1 MEVPSQAPRR
11 PPTPALPPMP
21 PERGAALSLRARLL
35 VPVLMA
41 LIPAFLLLVHNALED
56 REAAAQRTR
65 WRAFGAVSSTVAEM
79 GRVVDATAQLLGA
92 LAELPEARRM
102 DGRALEPVLA
112 GRRASHE
119 GCRGLE
125 LADPSGRRVAG
136 AGEVRDSPE
145 HRDLLERTRSRGR
158 PALRLEVGDRLH
170 RGELLAA
177 APVRDRAG
185 RIAGTL
191 SAAADLDWLY
201 RRVTATDLPEDS
213 ELVLGDLD
221 GRLVLRHPYSRR
233 WLGQPLPPELVGAA
247 RDPARRSLELAGLD
261 GLRRVYRVSVLR
273 QPDGAPFGLLAVGV
287 PLGAGEAQ
295 AGAGLVRDLLLLS
308 LVALVSLGTAW
319 IMGEWLLLR
328 RLRVLSRTIHQFARL
343 DLTAR
348 TGLGRHGDEIGRLAW
363 SFDVMAERLER
374 SRHRETSILES
385 AGEAIC
391 GLDETGRILFANRAA
406 GALLGVRAA
415 ELPGLSFQRFLSPDG
430 GAGLALGRTLQDGS
444 RETAEEVLLWRADE
458 TLVPVDYTSTP
469 MENAPGQRGAVVVLR
484 DVSERTRARA
494 EVEEAHRRVLH
505 AAREKKAF
513 YREVLDSVTGGRFH
527 LVDPDGVPSDGL
539 EVLDVSLEGD
549 GYSGVRHALPDL
561 ARRAG
566 LPEERSLDLVVLFGE
581 AASNAIKHGVG
592 GRCRVYLGPD
602 RIRVRVY
609 DQGPGIRTEQLPATL
624 FESGYSTKVSLG
636 MGYTMMLQMAD
647 ALWLATGPEGT
658 VLQIEVSARPVE
670 AEEAWIERLMAR
682 F

>member
-1 MEVPSQAPRR
+1 
-11 PPTPALPPMP
+11 MP
-21 PERGAALSLRARLL
+21 PERGATLSVRARLL

-41 LIPAFLLLVHNALED
+41 LIPAFLLLLHNALED

-65 WRAFGAVSSTVAEM
+65 WRAFGVVSSTAAEM
-79 GRVVDATAQLLGA
+79 GRVVDSTAQLLGA

-102 DGRALEPVLA
+102 DARALEPVLA
-112 GRRASHE
+112 GRRASQP
-119 GCRGLE
+119 GYRGLE
-125 LADPSGRRVAG
+125 LANPSGRRVAG
-136 AGEVRDSPE
+136 SGSLRDSPAHLE
-145 HRDLLERTRSRGR
+145 LLEGARTQGR
-158 PALRLEVGDRLH
+158 LTLRLEAGDGLH

-177 APVRDRAG
+177 TPVRDRAG
-185 RIAGTL
+185 RIVGTL
-191 SAAADLDWLY
+191 SVAVDLDWLY
-201 RRVTATDLPEDS
+201 RRATASGLPEDS
-213 ELVLGDLD
+213 ELLLGDLA

-233 WLGQPLPPELVGAA
+233 WLGQPLPPELVRASE
-247 RDPARRSLELAGLD
+247 DPVRRSLELAGLD
-261 GLRRVYRVSVLR
+261 GLQRAYRVTVLR
-273 QPDGAPFGLLAVGV
+273 QPDGAPFGTLSVGV

-295 AGAGLVRDLLLLS
+295 AGAGLARDLLLLS
-308 LVALVSLGTAW
+308 LVALISLGTAW
-319 IMGEWLLLR
+319 VMGEWLLLR
-328 RLRVLSRTIHQFARL
+328 RLRVLSRTIHRFARL

-348 TGLGRHGDEIGRLAW
+348 TGLGQHGDEIGRLAW

-374 SRHRETSILES
+374 SRHRETSVLES

-391 GLDETGRILFANRAA
+391 GLDDTGRVLFANRAA
-406 GALLGVRAA
+406 GALLGVRLPD
-415 ELPGLSFQRFLSPDG
+415 LPGRPFQDFLSPEG
-430 GAGLALGRTLQDGS
+430 GAGLALGRTLREGS
-444 RETAEEVLLWRADE
+444 GETAEEVLLWRADG
-458 TLVPVDYTSTP
+458 TVIPVDYTSTP

-484 DVSERTRARA
+484 DVSERTLARA

-539 EVLDVSLEGD
+539 EVLDVSLEGE
-549 GYSGVRHALPDL
+549 GYAEIRHALPDL

-658 VLQIEVSARPVE
+658 VLEVEVTARPVE